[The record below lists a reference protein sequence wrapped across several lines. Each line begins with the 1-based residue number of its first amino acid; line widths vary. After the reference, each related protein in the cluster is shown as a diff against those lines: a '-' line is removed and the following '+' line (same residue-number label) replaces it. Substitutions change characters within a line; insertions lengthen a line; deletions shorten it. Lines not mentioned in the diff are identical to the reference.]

1 MVALWFARSCLD
13 VVRLNPINSLSD
25 WFSWLAHVVRSVG
38 GLVSLDV
45 GKMLVD

>member
-1 MVALWFARSCLD
+1 MVALWLAHPCLD
-13 VVRLNPINSLSD
+13 VVRLNPINSLLD

-38 GLVSLDV
+38 WLVSLDA